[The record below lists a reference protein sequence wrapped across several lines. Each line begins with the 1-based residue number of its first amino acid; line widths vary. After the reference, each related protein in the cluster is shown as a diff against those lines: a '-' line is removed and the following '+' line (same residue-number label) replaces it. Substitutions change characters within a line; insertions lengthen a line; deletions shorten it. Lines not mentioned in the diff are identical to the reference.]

1 MRSEPVPQQSASP
14 KRTVLVVEDD
24 ILVRLTIADHLRGA
38 GYIVFEAPNAA
49 EAAAVFASGER
60 VDVVFTD
67 VQMPGAMDGLML
79 ARWVQEHY
87 PGTPVLITSG
97 KGGAAFSS
105 GVIADGAFF
114 FETLPFRGSCESH
127 PLATGTMKQ
136 LAYCLGTLR
145 EPPGLRQCL
154 A

>member
-1 MRSEPVPQQSASP
+1 LKNWKMMSSEPVSQQSASP

-60 VDVVFTD
+60 VDVMFTD

-87 PGTPVLITSG
+87 PGTPVLVTSG
-97 KGGAAFSS
+97 KGGAAISS

-114 FETLPFRGSCESH
+114 SKPYRLEAVANRIRSLLE
-127 PLATGTMKQ
+127 Q
-136 LAYCLGTLR
+136 
-145 EPPGLRQCL
+145 
-154 A
+154 

>member
-87 PGTPVLITSG
+87 SGTQIIVTSG
-97 KGGAAFSS
+97 KREAALSS
-105 GVIADGAFF
+105 GFISERAFF
-114 FETLPFRGSCESH
+114 SKPYAFEAIANRIRSLLE
-127 PLATGTMKQ
+127 Q
-136 LAYCLGTLR
+136 
-145 EPPGLRQCL
+145 
-154 A
+154 